1 MSSPDRVQAEALM
14 TAQRFREAEA
24 LFARLRQ
31 ADPGNDE
38 LAFRHA
44 QVLHSL
50 GKLEEAIPGY
60 LQAMASDPF
69 NPKPLNQLGLLLQ
82 EAGETQQALDLF
94 QQALT
99 LAPTDTEALYFLA
112 RAYSA
117 QAQLDA
123 ARPLYERLEQIDPQ
137 DPVAPFSLGH
147 DARQAGD
154 LRQAQALLERARSLV
169 RGQREPTLWVLEE
182 LIFLL
187 SIGSAQQHGSYGAA
201 TEEYWRL
208 ARERTAATPATPP
221 VVGEIRER
229 LRVGILSADLGEHVV
244 GTFLGAFLD
253 GYRRDRLEVELIA
266 TKLRHETQAEEL
278 AASADTALTVH
289 GLGVQESRALLRQRH
304 YDVIV
309 ETAGFTHP
317 AGLEL
322 PRLHGSGHDRLVPG
336 GRGIHPAGVRPPVP
350 GAAVAAASAMA
361 GPQFSPDTAGAAPR
375 QQYRCDS
382 GAWELQPAGQAG
394 GGHLRFLGGRPGG
407 SAPGPAGDQGPPDGQ
422 CIRLHPHPIRAGAAG
437 HPPIPPLLPAA
448 PGGYG
453 GAPADL

>member
-1 MSSPDRVQAEALM
+1 
-14 TAQRFREAEA
+14 
-24 LFARLRQ
+24 
-31 ADPGNDE
+31 
-38 LAFRHA
+38 
-44 QVLHSL
+44 
-50 GKLEEAIPGY
+50 
-60 LQAMASDPF
+60 
-69 NPKPLNQLGLLLQ
+69 
-82 EAGETQQALDLF
+82 
-94 QQALT
+94 
-99 LAPTDTEALYFLA
+99 
-112 RAYSA
+112 
-117 QAQLDA
+117 
-123 ARPLYERLEQIDPQ
+123 
-137 DPVAPFSLGH
+137 
-147 DARQAGD
+147 
-154 LRQAQALLERARSLV
+154 
-169 RGQREPTLWVLEE
+169 VLEE

-322 PRLHGSGHDRLVPG
+322 LAERCAPVQCHWIGYHASTGLDTIDWFLGDGAFTPPEFAPQFRERLWRLPRPWLARSSRRTPLEPPLASSTAATPVLGSFNQLAKLGEATFDFWAAALAAVPQAQLVIKDRLTANASACTRIRSGLEQRGIPPSRLSFLPRQAAMEEHLRTYNQIDVALDTTPWSSASTGFDALAMGVPLVAIRGDCASARMSSSLLRGIDREEWIQEDPAGFAAVVAELTADLPRLRAGRTERQRRVLASPLFDPIDLAHHVGEALTAMRRLAEGPSS
-336 GRGIHPAGVRPPVP
+336 AGVESV
-350 GAAVAAASAMA
+350 G
-361 GPQFSPDTAGAAPR
+361 
-375 QQYRCDS
+375 
-382 GAWELQPAGQAG
+382 
-394 GGHLRFLGGRPGG
+394 
-407 SAPGPAGDQGPPDGQ
+407 
-422 CIRLHPHPIRAGAAG
+422 
-437 HPPIPPLLPAA
+437 
-448 PGGYG
+448 
-453 GAPADL
+453 